1 MAEFVFGPFVLDST
15 EARLTREG
23 APVRLR
29 PLVFR
34 ALRVLLEHRGACAGY
49 ETMVEQAWEGTHVAR
64 HTIDVTIAEVRKHL
78 GEYGRWV
85 VHRPKVGYALE
96 IPRSDDL
103 VRQGWHFWNQR
114 TRGGCA
120 RAIDCFKRALGEC
133 PSDFRAFEGLSASY
147 LAMAIFGT
155 ESPLDAYPRFLEAH
169 EQAVLLGG
177 LRPELRC
184 NRAFALGMFERRF
197 AEAEREL
204 LQAID
209 DKPGFAAAYARLGMM
224 HAACGRFEAAIDVL
238 ARGRGVDPLLPTLAA
253 ADVLVRCW
261 QRDFEAAMALGRA
274 AVEMHP
280 HLHVVRVNYGEALEC
295 AGHVEEALAQ
305 YQVASVIAPDLPW
318 LRAIEGA
325 CQARLG
331 RRGDAD
337 AILEGLGVL
346 RRNEYVDAHYM
357 AVFRSA
363 MGHTEQAVAELE
375 RAVAENSA
383 WIYTWAVDPKLD
395 ALKADPRAREIATI
409 EKSSEAR
416 I

>member
-1 MAEFVFGPFVLDST
+1 MVKFVFGPFVLDST
-15 EARLTREG
+15 DARLTREG
-23 APVRLR
+23 VPVRLR
-29 PLVFR
+29 PLAFR

-49 ETMVEQAWEGTHVAR
+49 ETMVEQVWEGTHVAR
-64 HTIDVTIAEVRKHL
+64 HTIDVTMSEVRKQL
-78 GEYGRWV
+78 GEYGRWIR
-85 VHRPKVGYALE
+85 HRPKVGYVLE

-120 RAIDCFKRALGEC
+120 RAIDCFKSAIDEC

-155 ESPLDAYPRFLEAH
+155 ESPRDTYPRFLEAH

-177 LRPELRC
+177 MRAELRG
-184 NRAFALGMFERRF
+184 NRGFALGMFERRF
-197 AEAEREL
+197 AEAEHEL

-209 DKPGFAAAYARLGMM
+209 ENPGLAPAYVRLGML
-224 HAACGRFEAAIDVL
+224 HAAHRRFDEALDLL
-238 ARGRGVDPLLPTLAA
+238 ARGRAVDPLLPTLAA

-261 QRDFEAAMALGRA
+261 QRDFDAAMALGRKG
-274 AVEMHP
+274 VELHP
-280 HLHVVRVNYGEALEC
+280 YLHVVRVNYGGALEC
-295 AGHVEEALAQ
+295 AGRVEEALAQ

-318 LRAIEGA
+318 LRALEGA

-337 AILEGLGVL
+337 AILEGLEVL

-363 MGHTEQAVAELE
+363 MGHMDQAVAELE

-383 WIYTWAVDPKLD
+383 WLYTWAVDPKLD
-395 ALKADPRAREIATI
+395 ALKTDPRAR
-409 EKSSEAR
+409 R
-416 I
+416 ITALETQAE

>member
-15 EARLTREG
+15 EARLTRDG

-29 PLVFR
+29 PLAFR
-34 ALRVLLEHRGACAGY
+34 ALRVLLEHRSACVGY
-49 ETMVEQAWEGTHVAR
+49 ETMVEQAWEGTYVAR
-64 HTIDVTIAEVRKHL
+64 HTLDVTIAEVRKHL
-78 GEYGRWV
+78 GEYGRWI

-114 TRGGCA
+114 TGGGWA
-120 RAIDCFKRALGEC
+120 RAIEGFTRAIGEC

-155 ESPLDAYPRFLEAH
+155 ESPLEAYPRFLDAH
-169 EQAVLLGG
+169 EQAVRLGG
-177 LRPELRC
+177 LRPELRA
-184 NRAFALGMFERRF
+184 NRAFALGLFERRF
-197 AEAEREL
+197 ADAEREL
-204 LQAID
+204 LQAIEE
-209 DKPGFAAAYARLGMM
+209 KPGFATAYVRLGMM
-224 HAACGRFEAAIDVL
+224 HAACGRFNDAIDVL
-238 ARGRGVDPLLPTLAA
+238 ARARGVDPLLPTLAA

-261 QRDFEAAMALGRA
+261 QRDFDAAMALGRT

-295 AGHVEEALAQ
+295 AGRVEEALAQ

-318 LRAIEGA
+318 LRALEGA

-331 RRGDAD
+331 RKGDAH
-337 AILEGLGVL
+337 AILEGLEAL
-346 RRNEYVDAHYM
+346 RRHQYVDAHYM
-357 AVFRSA
+357 AVLRSA
-363 MGHTEQAVAELE
+363 IGDMEEAVAELE

-383 WIYTWAVDPKLD
+383 WLYTWTVDPKLD
-395 ALKADPRAREIATI
+395 TLRATPRAREITAI
-409 EKSSEAR
+409 GKSP
-416 I
+416 